1 MRKLL
6 FLSLAATLG
15 LFFTACE
22 PKQPE
27 EPAITLQGIKLAPSS
42 VTLEEGE
49 SVKLHVKY
57 APEEAKETAPKV
69 LWYSDKQRVAS
80 VDEEGLVTADRT
92 GTAVITATCGKFEAT
107 CTVNVSKKDLPGPD
121 PSVSFSVSPKNIE
134 APAEGGTYEIVVKS
148 NAEWTAELENS
159 EWASLSATSGNG
171 DATLTLTVEGTEEE
185 TPISQNITFTAGKG
199 KYYVLVSRAGYKKE
213 AQLTLDKTE
222 EQLPVSGGSFTVN
235 VQSELDWE
243 ATCDDKRVT
252 LTKSGNSLNVTVSK
266 FNLTR
271 EECKERFGASY
282 SYRFYNDREEKGD
295 KIPVVISNGE
305 KSETFTIWQKYP
317 YLCRKNAGY
326 APSSFGSV
334 YYWNT
339 RDAHTFTT
347 TIESNIP
354 WKVVF
359 EYDDVER
366 DGSGWA
372 SAIPMSGTGNA
383 TISVMFSAN
392 TSSDKSDSRTGYC
405 RIIGDGGYTPIYCS
419 GDGDNM
425 IHEYR
430 EN

>member
-6 FLSLAATLG
+6 FLSLMATLG

-27 EPAITLQGIKLAPSS
+27 EPVISLQGIKLAPSS

-185 TPISQNITFTAGKG
+185 TPVSQNITFTAGKG
-199 KYYVLVSRAGYKKE
+199 KYFVLVSRAGYKKE

-222 EQLPVSGGSFTVN
+222 ADVAVSGGSFTVN

-271 EECKERFGASY
+271 EECKERFGASH

-359 EYDDVER
+359 EYDDVEH

>member
-6 FLSLAATLG
+6 FFALMATLG

-27 EPAITLQGIKLAPSS
+27 EPVISLQGIKLAPSS

-57 APEEAKETAPKV
+57 EPEEAKETAPAV

-80 VDEEGLVTADRT
+80 VDEDGLVTADRT

-148 NAEWTAELENS
+148 NAEWTAETEAT
-159 EWASLSATSGNG
+159 WASLNTTSGSG

-185 TPISQNITFTAGKG
+185 TPVSQNITFTAGKG
-199 KYYVLVSRAGYKKE
+199 KYFVLVSRAGYKKE

-222 EQLPVSGGSFTVN
+222 ADVAVSGGSFTVN

-271 EECKERFGASY
+271 EECAKRFGASY
-282 SYRFYNDREEKGD
+282 SYWFYNDREEKGD

-359 EYDDVER
+359 EYDDVEH

>member
-6 FLSLAATLG
+6 FFALMATLG

-57 APEEAKETAPKV
+57 EPEEAKETAPAV

-159 EWASLSATSGNG
+159 EWASLNTTSGNG
-171 DATLTLTVEGTEEE
+171 DATLTLTIEGTEEE
-185 TPISQNITFTAGKG
+185 TPVSQNITFTAGKG
-199 KYYVLVSRAGYKKE
+199 KYFVLVSRAGYKKV

-222 EQLPVSGGSFTVN
+222 ADVAVSGGSVTVN
-235 VQSELDWE
+235 VESEAEWTV
-243 ATCDDKRVT
+243 ACDDPHVSVS
-252 LTKSGNSLNVTVSK
+252 KSGNTATITVEK
-266 FNLTR
+266 FNLS
-271 EECKERFGASY
+271 EENLQEIYGWKYATGDTFYYLKDERGLP
-282 SYRFYNDREEKGD
+282 
-295 KIPVVISNGE
+295 IVVTFSNGDQE
-305 KSETFTIWQKYP
+305 QTVTVYQKYP
-317 YLCRKNAGY
+317 YIVVTVD
-326 APSSFGSV
+326 GSDF
-334 YYWNT
+334 
-339 RDAHTFTT
+339 DAFIRWKKAEAHDFTLH
-347 TIESNIP
+347 IESNIP
-354 WKVVF
+354 WAITFQWNSDQSNWATVS
-359 EYDDVER
+359 R
-366 DGSGWA
+366 SSGSGD
-372 SAIPMSGTGNA
+372 A
-383 TISVMFSAN
+383 TVTLHFNENDAE
-392 TSSDKSDSRTGYC
+392 SDGGYC
-405 RIIGDGGYTPIYCS
+405 LVNSAGGYTPFMAAYP
-419 GDGDNM
+419 NAAPM
-425 IHEYR
+425 IDHGILK
-430 EN
+430 

>member
-1 MRKLL
+1 MKRIFYLMAAAAMVLL
-6 FLSLAATLG
+6 SGGCGTKED
-15 LFFTACE
+15 E
-22 PKQPE
+22 PV
-27 EPAITLQGIKLAPSS
+27 IGLQGIKLNPSS

-49 SVKLHVKY
+49 SIKLRVKY
-57 APEEAKETAPKV
+57 EPEEAKETAPAV

-80 VDEEGLVTADRT
+80 VDEGGLVTADRT

-107 CTVNVSKKDLPGPD
+107 CTVEVVKKDLPAPD
-121 PSVSFSVSPKNIE
+121 PSVTFTLTPKRIE
-134 APAEGGTYEIVVKS
+134 APAEGGLYEVEVKS
-148 NAEWTAELENS
+148 NTEWTAETEA
-159 EWASLSATSGNG
+159 EWVTISSSSGTG
-171 DATLTLTVEGTEEE
+171 DAVIVVMVAGTEEE
-185 TPISQNITFTAGKG
+185 TSASQDVTFTAGNG
-199 KYYVLVSRAGYKKE
+199 KYYLHVSRAGYKKE

-222 EQLPVSGGSFTVN
+222 EQLPVSGGTFTVN

-271 EECKERFGASY
+271 EECKERFGDLY

-317 YLCRKNAGY
+317 YLYRKNAGY
-326 APSSFGSV
+326 APSSLGSV

-354 WKVVF
+354 WKV
-359 EYDDVER
+359 
-366 DGSGWA
+366 
-372 SAIPMSGTGNA
+372 
-383 TISVMFSAN
+383 
-392 TSSDKSDSRTGYC
+392 
-405 RIIGDGGYTPIYCS
+405 
-419 GDGDNM
+419 
-425 IHEYR
+425 
-430 EN
+430 